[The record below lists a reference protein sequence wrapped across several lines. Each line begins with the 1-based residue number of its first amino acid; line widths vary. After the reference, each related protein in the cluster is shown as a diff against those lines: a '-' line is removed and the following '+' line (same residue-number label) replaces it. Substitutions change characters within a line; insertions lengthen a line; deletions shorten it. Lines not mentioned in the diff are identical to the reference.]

1 MPILVTDFDG
11 TFTRRDFFDLILE
24 RHGSP
29 QARAAWQ
36 GYLDGKLT
44 HVEGIGGVFSAL
56 RTDEAGAEALVGALD
71 PAPGTAAGVRRLQ
84 AAGWEVVI
92 ASAGCRWYIDRL
104 LARLGL
110 QVTVHAAGGTFTPA
124 TGLVMTPD
132 RGSPFFHP
140 ELSIDKPA
148 VVRDALNRDTLNRGA
163 LNARGALPCDP
174 VVACAGDSGTD
185 REGCLLVP
193 PERRF
198 ATGRLAR
205 RFAAEGVP
213 HVAVDAWPQIAEH
226 LLRTARR
233 PDR

>member
-24 RHGSP
+24 RHASP

-44 HVEGIGGVFSAL
+44 HVEGIGGVFAAL
-56 RTDEAGAEALVGALD
+56 RTDEAGAEALVAALA
-71 PAPGTAAGVRRLQ
+71 PAPGTADAVRRLQ
-84 AAGWEVVI
+84 TAGWEVVI
-92 ASAGCRWYIDRL
+92 ASAGCGWYIDRL

-110 QVTVHAAGGTFTPA
+110 QVTVHASPGMFTPA
-124 TGLVMTPD
+124 TGLVMAPD
-132 RGSPFFHP
+132 RAGPFHHP

-148 VVRDALNRDTLNRGA
+148 VVRDALARDQR
-163 LNARGALPCDP
+163 
-174 VVACAGDSGTD
+174 VACAGDSETD
-185 REGCLLVP
+185 RAGCLLVP

-198 ATGRLAR
+198 ATGRLAQ

-213 HVAVDAWPQIAEH
+213 HIALDEWPQIADH
-226 LLRTARR
+226 LLRDTRA
-233 PDR
+233 PQPCA

>member
-11 TFTRRDFFDLILE
+11 TFTRRDFFDLILQ

-36 GYLDGKLT
+36 GYLDGELT

-56 RTDEAGAEALVGALD
+56 RTDEEGAEVLVGALD
-71 PAPGTAAGVRRLQ
+71 PAPGTADAVRRLQ

-110 QVTVHAAGGTFTPA
+110 EVTVHASPGAFTPA
-124 TGLVMTPD
+124 TGLVMAPD
-132 RGSPFFHP
+132 RSDPFHHP
-140 ELSIDKPA
+140 ELGIDKPA
-148 VVRDALNRDTLNRGA
+148 VVRDALDRDALSRGA
-163 LNARGALPCDP
+163 LSPGALARDP
-174 VVACAGDSGTD
+174 LVACAGDSGTD
-185 REGCLLVP
+185 RTGCLLVP
-193 PERRF
+193 PGRRF
-198 ATGRLAR
+198 ATGRLAQSL
-205 RFAAEGVP
+205 AAEGVP
-213 HVAVDAWPQIAEH
+213 HVAFDEWPQIADH
-226 LLRTARR
+226 LLRTARH